1 MQRSDCGDSCKLQP
15 RTLVLHQMICRTLS
29 LLTCL
34 TLAAQACHAGSLPE
48 RPRTVLKQ
56 QLVPDSAVTVVVRDV
71 ASGESLVELNATMP
85 RPPASTMK
93 LVPTWAALELLGPAY
108 AWKTRAWS
116 DAPAVKGVLKG
127 NLYLQ
132 GGGDPLLTIERW
144 WRFVTDLRQTG
155 LRVIEGDIVIDQTR
169 FAALDERPEDFDG
182 KPWRT
187 YNVLPDALLVNLQ
200 MVDFVVR
207 PADDGSG
214 VEVAIQPFPAGLV
227 VENRVLLTA
236 GRCAGRNRR
245 ILITSPDDALERVH
259 VSGRLS
265 SSCGPQ
271 TFRRAVMQPAEY
283 AYGTFVT
290 LWRQQGGEFSGGML
304 RAPTPPTARLLL
316 TQESL
321 SMAEIVRVT
330 NKYSS
335 NMMARSLLLTV
346 AAETRGMPATAA
358 AGEASIK
365 EMLASRRFEFP
376 ELVIGN
382 GSGLSREAQI
392 SGDSMA
398 RLLIGAWKSRY
409 APEFLA
415 SLALGGLDGTLRQRF
430 EKMDDPSR
438 IRMKTGT
445 LKDVSTIAGYV
456 TGQSGKHYAV
466 VVYINHPGVQ
476 NGVGEAIQGAVIEWV
491 LGQ

>member
-1 MQRSDCGDSCKLQP
+1 
-15 RTLVLHQMICRTLS
+15 MICRTLN
-29 LLTCL
+29 LVLCL
-34 TLAAQACHAGSLPE
+34 SLAAQAALADGLPE

-71 ASGESLVELNATMP
+71 ANGESLVELNATMP

-93 LVPTWAALELLGPAY
+93 LVPTWAALEMLGPAY

-116 DAPAVKGVLKG
+116 DAPVVKGVLKG

-144 WRFVTDLRQTG
+144 WRFVTDLQQTG

-182 KPWRT
+182 KSWRT
-187 YNVLPDALLVNLQ
+187 YNVLPDPLLVNWQ
-200 MVDFVVR
+200 SADFVVR
-207 PADDGSG
+207 PADDDSG

-227 VENRVLLTA
+227 VENRVVLTA

-245 ILITSPDDALERVH
+245 ITITSPDDALERV
-259 VSGRLS
+259 VVTGRLS
-265 SSCGPQ
+265 VSCGPQ

-290 LWRQQGGEFSGGML
+290 LWRQLGGEFRGGML

-316 TQESL
+316 TQESQSL
-321 SMAEIVRVT
+321 AEIVRVT

-335 NMMARSLLLTV
+335 NVMARTLLLTV
-346 AAETRGMPATAA
+346 AAETSGTPATTA
-358 AGEASIK
+358 AGEASIRQ
-365 EMLASRRFEFP
+365 MFVSRGLEFP

-382 GSGLSREAQI
+382 GSGLSREARI

-398 RLLIGAWKSRY
+398 RLLIGAWSSRY

-415 SLALGGLDGTLRQRF
+415 SMSLGGLDGTLRRRF
-430 EKMDDPSR
+430 EKIEDPSR
-438 IRMKTGT
+438 VRMKTGT
-445 LKDVSTIAGYV
+445 LKNVSTIAGYV
-456 TGQSGKHYAV
+456 TGKSGKHYAV
-466 VVYINHPGVQ
+466 VVYINHPGAH
-476 NGVGEAIQGAVIEWV
+476 NSVGELIQGAVIEWV

>member
-1 MQRSDCGDSCKLQP
+1 
-15 RTLVLHQMICRTLS
+15 MICRTLS

-34 TLAAQACHAGSLPE
+34 TLAAQVSHAGNLPE
-48 RPRTVLKQ
+48 RPRTVLNQ
-56 QLVPDSAVTVVVRDV
+56 QLVPDSAVTVVVRDL

-93 LVPTWAALELLGPAY
+93 LIPTWAALELLGPAY

-116 DAPAVKGVLKG
+116 DAPVVKGVLKG

-144 WRFVTDLRQTG
+144 WRFVSDLRQTG

-200 MVDFVVR
+200 MADFVVR
-207 PADDGSG
+207 PADDGKS
-214 VEVAIQPFPAGLV
+214 VEVAIEPFPAGLV
-227 VENRVLLTA
+227 VENRVVLTA

-245 ILITSPDDALERVH
+245 ILITNPDDALGQVH

-265 SSCGPQ
+265 ASCRPQ
-271 TFRRAVMQPAEY
+271 TFRRAVMQPTEY

-290 LWRQQGGEFSGGML
+290 LWRQLGGEFRGGML

-316 TQESL
+316 TQESQSL
-321 SMAEIVRVT
+321 AEIVRIT

-346 AAETRGMPATAA
+346 AAETSGTPATAA
-358 AGEASIK
+358 AGEVSIK
-365 EMLASRRFEFP
+365 KLLTGRGLEFP
-376 ELVIGN
+376 ELIIGN
-382 GSGLSREAQI
+382 GSGLSREARI

-415 SLALGGLDGTLRQRF
+415 SLSLGGLDGTLRKRF
-430 EKMDDPSR
+430 EKVADPSR

-445 LKDVSTIAGYV
+445 LKNVSTIAGYV
-456 TGQSGKHYAV
+456 TGKSGKHYV
-466 VVYINHPGVQ
+466 VVVDVNYPGAQ
-476 NGVGEAIQGAVIEWV
+476 NGIGELIQGSVIEWV
-491 LGQ
+491 LAQ

>member
-1 MQRSDCGDSCKLQP
+1 
-15 RTLVLHQMICRTLS
+15 MICRTLR
-29 LLTCL
+29 LLICL
-34 TLAAQACHAGSLPE
+34 ALAAQVAHADSLPE
-48 RPRTVLKQ
+48 RPRAVLNQ
-56 QLVPDSAVTVVVRDV
+56 QLVPDGAVTVVVRDLTT
-71 ASGESLVELNATMP
+71 GESLIELNATAP

-93 LVPTWAALELLGPAY
+93 LLPTWAALELLGPAY
-108 AWKTRAWS
+108 SWKTRAWS
-116 DAPAVKGVLKG
+116 DAPVARGVLNG

-144 WRFVTDLRQTG
+144 WRFVSDLRQTG

-182 KPWRT
+182 RPWRT

-200 MVDFVVR
+200 MANFVVR
-207 PADDGSG
+207 PADDGKS
-214 VEVAIQPFPAGLV
+214 VEVAVRPFPAGLV
-227 VENRVLLTA
+227 VENRVALTA

-245 ILITSPDDALERVH
+245 ILITSPDDAPEQAR

-265 SSCGPQ
+265 ASCGAQ

-290 LWRQQGGEFSGGML
+290 LWRESGGEFHGSML
-304 RAPTPPTARLLL
+304 RAPKPPAAHLLL
-316 TQESL
+316 TQESESL
-321 SMAEIVRVT
+321 AEIVRIT

-335 NMMARSLLLTV
+335 NMMARALLLAV
-346 AAETRGMPATAA
+346 AAETSGTPATAS

-365 EMLASRRFEFP
+365 ALLSSRGLEFP

-382 GSGLSREAQI
+382 GSGLSRDARI

-398 RLLIGAWKSRY
+398 RLLISAWNSRY

-415 SLALGGLDGTLRQRF
+415 SLSLGGLDGTLRKRF
-430 EKMDDPSR
+430 EKVNDPSR

-445 LKDVSTIAGYV
+445 LRDVSTIAGYV
-456 TGQSGKHYAV
+456 TGKSGKHYV
-466 VVYINHPGVQ
+466 VVVDVNHPGAQ
-476 NGVGEAIQGAVIEWV
+476 NGVGEMIQGAVIEWV
-491 LGQ
+491 LAQ

>member
-1 MQRSDCGDSCKLQP
+1 
-15 RTLVLHQMICRTLS
+15 MICRTLS

-34 TLAAQACHAGSLPE
+34 TLAAQVSQAESLPE
-48 RPRTVLKQ
+48 RPRAVLNQ
-56 QLVPDSAVTVVVRDV
+56 QLVPDSAVSVIVRDV
-71 ASGESLVELNATMP
+71 ANGESLVELNATMP

-93 LVPTWAALELLGPAY
+93 LVPTWAALEILGPAY
-108 AWKTRAWS
+108 VWKTRAWS
-116 DAPAVKGVLKG
+116 DAPVVKGVLKG

-155 LRVIEGDIVIDQTR
+155 LRIIEGDIVIDQTR
-169 FAALDERPEDFDG
+169 FAAIDERPEDFDG

-200 MVDFVVR
+200 MADFVVR
-207 PADDGSG
+207 PSDDGKN

-227 VENRVLLTA
+227 VENRVTLTA

-245 ILITSPDDALERVH
+245 ILINSPDDALDHVH

-265 SSCGPQ
+265 ASCGPQ
-271 TFRRAVMQPAEY
+271 TFRRAVMKPAEY
-283 AYGTFVT
+283 AYGTFVS
-290 LWRQQGGEFSGGML
+290 LWRELGGEFRGGML

-316 TQESL
+316 TQESQSL
-321 SMAEIVRVT
+321 AEIVRIT

-346 AAETRGMPATAA
+346 AAETSGTPATAS

-365 EMLASRRFEFP
+365 GLLTSRGLEFP

-398 RLLIGAWKSRY
+398 RLLVDAWNSRY

-415 SLALGGLDGTLRQRF
+415 SLSLGGLDGTLRRRF
-430 EKMDDPSR
+430 ENVDDPSR

-445 LKDVSTIAGYV
+445 LKNVSTIAGYV
-456 TGQSGKHYAV
+456 TGKSGRHYAV
-466 VVYINHPGVQ
+466 VVDVNHPGAQ
-476 NGVGEAIQGAVIEWV
+476 NGVGELIQGAVIDWV

>member
-1 MQRSDCGDSCKLQP
+1 MQRSDCRESCKLQS

-34 TLAAQACHAGSLPE
+34 TIAAHGSHANSLPE
-48 RPRTVLKQ
+48 RPRTVLNQ
-56 QLVPDSAVTVVVRDV
+56 QLVPDSAVTVVVRDL
-71 ASGESLVELNATMP
+71 ASGESLIELNATMP

-93 LVPTWAALELLGPAY
+93 LVPTWAALELLGPAFS
-108 AWKTRAWS
+108 WKTRAWS
-116 DAPAVKGVLKG
+116 DAPVVKGVLNG

-144 WRFVTDLRQTG
+144 WRFVSDLRQTG

-169 FAALDERPEDFDG
+169 FAALDERAEDFDG

-200 MVDFVVR
+200 MADFVVR
-207 PADDGSG
+207 PADDGNS
-214 VEVAIQPFPAGLV
+214 VEVAIEPFPAGLV
-227 VENRVLLTA
+227 VENRVALTA

-245 ILITSPDDALERVH
+245 ILITSPDDGLEQVH

-265 SSCGPQ
+265 ASCGAQ

-290 LWRQQGGEFSGGML
+290 LWHKSGGEFRGGML

-316 TQESL
+316 TQESQSL
-321 SMAEIVRVT
+321 AEIVRIT

-346 AAETRGMPATAA
+346 AAETSGTPATAS

-365 EMLASRRFEFP
+365 ALLASRGLEFP
-376 ELVIGN
+376 ELIIGN
-382 GSGLSREAQI
+382 GSGLSRDARI

-398 RLLIGAWKSRY
+398 RLLSGAWRSRY

-415 SLALGGLDGTLRQRF
+415 SLSLGGLDGTLRKRF
-430 EKMDDPSR
+430 ENVDDPSR

-445 LKDVSTIAGYV
+445 LKNVSTIAGYV
-456 TGQSGKHYAV
+456 TGKSGKHYV
-466 VVYINHPGVQ
+466 VVVDVNHPGAQ
-476 NGVGEAIQGAVIEWV
+476 NGVGELIQGAVIEWV
-491 LGQ
+491 LAQ